1 MWFTRTKDQVERERG
16 NRGRTITKRNTRII
30 RNMHIWEG
38 HQKSGT
44 LWRNY
49 LNELPIKVCK
59 FRRWF
64 DESYF
69 LLDRSC
75 TGSTP
80 RPCGTLSDIHHRL
93 HTWIRLIARSVPSS
107 WQWMFHA
114 FWLGSNSLKHKPKKE
129 PSWPMFQQDHHV
141 KGCLKYLQVRDSG
154 VPESYQPI
162 VMPSSLDTQHHYRE
176 CPPAVPKIL
185 TRKLFQMVKCLKFNK
200 QDQNSKHVIT
210 NTPGKESQI
219 YAAVVGLVQVLL
231 LLRSSTHTHK
241 NHQQNQGA
249 AVVQTP
255 RSMPVAP
262 VLWWSQRHRDLFCSR
277 ARCYSLGVRKTT
289 CWWSLNHTS

>member
-1 MWFTRTKDQVERERG
+1 
-16 NRGRTITKRNTRII
+16 
-30 RNMHIWEG
+30 
-38 HQKSGT
+38 
-44 LWRNY
+44 
-49 LNELPIKVCK
+49 
-59 FRRWF
+59 
-64 DESYF
+64 
-69 LLDRSC
+69 
-75 TGSTP
+75 
-80 RPCGTLSDIHHRL
+80 
-93 HTWIRLIARSVPSS
+93 
-107 WQWMFHA
+107 MFHA

-231 LLRSSTHTHK
+231 LLRSSTHTHPAVPGYFFLFK
-241 NHQQNQGA
+241 GCSQGNFKI
-249 AVVQTP
+249 V
-255 RSMPVAP
+255 
-262 VLWWSQRHRDLFCSR
+262 SQSFL
-277 ARCYSLGVRKTT
+277 SLQFTEA
-289 CWWSLNHTS
+289 